1 MASRPITL
9 WQIDGGKVETVTDCI
24 FLGSKITV
32 DGDCSYEIKTL
43 APWKESYDRLRQPIK
58 RDITLPTKV
67 RLVKAVVFPV
77 VMYGH
82 ESWIIR
88 LSAEELMLSNC
99 GAGEDSL
106 RVSWIARRS
115 NQSILKDISPEY
127 SLEGLTLK
135 LKLWPSDVKTQLIGK
150 DPDAGKD

>member
-1 MASRPITL
+1 MQVKEKSEKAGLKLNTQKTKIMASRPITL

-67 RLVKAVVFPV
+67 HLVKAIVFPV
-77 VMYGH
+77 VMYG
-82 ESWIIR
+82 
-88 LSAEELMLSNC
+88 
-99 GAGEDSL
+99 
-106 RVSWIARRS
+106 
-115 NQSILKDISPEY
+115 
-127 SLEGLTLK
+127 
-135 LKLWPSDVKTQLIGK
+135 
-150 DPDAGKD
+150 